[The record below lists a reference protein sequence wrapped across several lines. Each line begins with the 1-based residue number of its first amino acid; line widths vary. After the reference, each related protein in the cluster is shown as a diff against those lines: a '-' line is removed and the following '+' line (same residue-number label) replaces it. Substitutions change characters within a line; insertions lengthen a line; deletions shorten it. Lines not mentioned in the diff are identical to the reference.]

1 MAMIASYTM
10 NAKIGCDGHL
20 RRGVRRNLYPKTK
33 TAVQIESMSERN
45 NLPFPL
51 AKLRDAVQQESDG
64 RRHHAAFMCWEMS
77 LKLLAISLLSDYRK
91 NPVGCANLVDP
102 IRSLSRPSLGH
113 FRSLISVLNPL
124 LQNESPAHH
133 RVADTLRYKNRE
145 DLPATSAFQHA
156 LVKRIFQ
163 NRESNTDHQRC
174 NIGELL
180 DQLLTY
186 RSRMYGAHGG
196 LGSLEDQ
203 LHVADLMMGSFDELV
218 GQGEDAVLDIMVG
231 GQLEGHSSGQ
241 TYPLMGNRCDADSLP
256 NDLEIG
262 LTKGAQT
269 VSLAPFIAF
278 DPDSDEVCFLNGLA
292 GNHGRSMRYLSYM
305 ANRQMELP
313 SGPFCRDVLTMISKA
328 GESNEGEFASGTLS
342 VDMPMRDEAFPPDK
356 LGEYKLME
364 RIGRGGAGMV
374 YRAYQPSLR
383 RYVALKRLIS
393 HYNQD
398 SLRRFDREIQALK
411 QLNHSSLPAF
421 YGTATSGDEWFY
433 TMELVE
439 GADLSLVLEGLRSAD
454 QEIDVHE
461 FCESIGRAYIRRF
474 DSQSLAVGASEDQ
487 GTSHPKV
494 SQFSITKEYTARAV
508 ELIHQV
514 SMAADTLHQ
523 ARVPVVHRDIKPANI
538 VVTRDATRAV
548 LVDLGLVKAADDI
561 GELTRAGQ
569 QVGTVRY
576 ASPEQLAGLR
586 VDARSDVYSLGATLY
601 ELLTLQPLFPH
612 LNSADEVAFA
622 VQHQSPVSPNELNSH
637 ADSGLSAI
645 VMKCL
650 EKQPKHRYESAQQF
664 ANDLK
669 RWERN
674 EPLQAKPVGQA
685 VKAFRYA
692 INKRRQVLTFVIIA
706 LLIVVSILA
715 TVFWIQGDLT
725 GEKRRRLQQEK
736 QQQIDSQLAVKAALS
751 LPIDEFDAK
760 LQTIAPMSSAEIA
773 IYEEIAQSS
782 ALSIDLD
789 QRVKVHLALLDH
801 DDSYATELCS
811 DIVDMDAKSFDIV
824 KHRIVPY
831 SYAWESQLWGILE
844 GDLNVSE
851 EGKFRALRLLTHSA
865 TKTNNERKRRLLS
878 HLQLTVN
885 QLLIRYAN
893 AEPSLPAISDLSL
906 LHPEIEKELEVLF
919 RSSDESQQKSI
930 TGIVVDMHRHDLG
943 KLAADFLAVEGT
955 PVEGIVISRFARSV
969 QTHRSP
975 YLVSGLMSLAES
987 YSWGGQRTPITSVT
1001 SNPVNM
1007 PPKDFHD
1014 YLLAASDHSPLGS
1027 PAKGNLSKSA
1037 MALLIGWKIMPTNYF
1052 YDQISKSSERA
1063 TVLMRLPKESREQF
1077 SEWSTSADRLEETK
1091 TPSNE

>member
-1 MAMIASYTM
+1 
-10 NAKIGCDGHL
+10 
-20 RRGVRRNLYPKTK
+20 
-33 TAVQIESMSERN
+33 
-45 NLPFPL
+45 
-51 AKLRDAVQQESDG
+51 
-64 RRHHAAFMCWEMS
+64 
-77 LKLLAISLLSDYRK
+77 
-91 NPVGCANLVDP
+91 
-102 IRSLSRPSLGH
+102 
-113 FRSLISVLNPL
+113 
-124 LQNESPAHH
+124 
-133 RVADTLRYKNRE
+133 
-145 DLPATSAFQHA
+145 
-156 LVKRIFQ
+156 
-163 NRESNTDHQRC
+163 
-174 NIGELL
+174 
-180 DQLLTY
+180 
-186 RSRMYGAHGG
+186 
-196 LGSLEDQ
+196 
-203 LHVADLMMGSFDELV
+203 
-218 GQGEDAVLDIMVG
+218 
-231 GQLEGHSSGQ
+231 
-241 TYPLMGNRCDADSLP
+241 
-256 NDLEIG
+256 
-262 LTKGAQT
+262 
-269 VSLAPFIAF
+269 
-278 DPDSDEVCFLNGLA
+278 
-292 GNHGRSMRYLSYM
+292 
-305 ANRQMELP
+305 
-313 SGPFCRDVLTMISKA
+313 
-328 GESNEGEFASGTLS
+328 
-342 VDMPMRDEAFPPDK
+342 
-356 LGEYKLME
+356 
-364 RIGRGGAGMV
+364 
-374 YRAYQPSLR
+374 
-383 RYVALKRLIS
+383 
-393 HYNQD
+393 
-398 SLRRFDREIQALK
+398 
-411 QLNHSSLPAF
+411 
-421 YGTATSGDEWFY
+421 
-433 TMELVE
+433 
-439 GADLSLVLEGLRSAD
+439 
-454 QEIDVHE
+454 
-461 FCESIGRAYIRRF
+461 
-474 DSQSLAVGASEDQ
+474 
-487 GTSHPKV
+487 
-494 SQFSITKEYTARAV
+494 
-508 ELIHQV
+508 
-514 SMAADTLHQ
+514 
-523 ARVPVVHRDIKPANI
+523 
-538 VVTRDATRAV
+538 
-548 LVDLGLVKAADDI
+548 
-561 GELTRAGQ
+561 
-569 QVGTVRY
+569 
-576 ASPEQLAGLR
+576 
-586 VDARSDVYSLGATLY
+586 
-601 ELLTLQPLFPH
+601 
-612 LNSADEVAFA
+612 
-622 VQHQSPVSPNELNSH
+622 
-637 ADSGLSAI
+637 
-645 VMKCL
+645 MKCL

-706 LLIVVSILA
+706 LLIVASILA

-736 QQQIDSQLAVKAALS
+736 QQQIDSQLAVKAALA

-811 DIVDMDAKSFDIV
+811 DIVDMDAKSFDII

-851 EGKFRALRLLTHSA
+851 EGKFRALRLLAHSA